1 MNAPS
6 FVAGMGIVSAI
17 GNDLQTNLNSLCE
30 EKAGI
35 EPCNGFP
42 LPGIVHYLSVK

>member
-1 MNAPS
+1 MSAPS

-17 GNDLQTNLNSLCE
+17 GNNLQANLNSLCE

-35 EPCNGFP
+35 GTMHWLSTARHHGFTRR
-42 LPGIVHYLSVK
+42 